1 MVSQAID
8 RSTVR
13 KSLERIIDGIFAID
27 PGIRMVAVYQG
38 QHVLAGGMRK
48 GVESYDPDDSYDVDM
63 QLSKMGEI
71 ARAWQSWFG
80 ELESLT
86 LKYENLNLTFYPIDE
101 SRFLVMST
109 ELGVNPLSTMKKIR
123 ARPDFNSLAQLI
135 P

>member
-1 MVSQAID
+1 LVSQAVD
-8 RSTVR
+8 RSTLR

-27 PGIRMVAVYQG
+27 SGIRMVAVYQG
-38 QHVLAGGMRK
+38 QHMLAGGMRK

-86 LKYENLNLTFYPIDE
+86 LKYEKLNLLFHPIDE

-109 ELGVNPLSTMKKIR
+109 EPHVYLLATMKKIR
-123 ARPDFNSLAQLI
+123 ARPDFNSLTQLI

>member
-1 MVSQAID
+1 M
-8 RSTVR
+8 
-13 KSLERIIDGIFAID
+13 DGIFAID

-38 QHVLAGGMRK
+38 QHMLAGGMRK

-86 LKYENLNLTFYPIDE
+86 LKYEKLNLLFHPIDE

-109 ELGVNPLSTMKKIR
+109 EPHVNPLATMKKIR
-123 ARPDFNSLAQLI
+123 ARPDFNSLTQLI